1 MDFAAIIRFSLKV
14 TSAQFQ
20 TRIELLMMPAVHLL
34 DLDTKRMNKICC
46 VFVALFIVGGDK
58 AR

>member
-1 MDFAAIIRFSLKV
+1 MRFSLKV

-34 DLDTKRMNKICC
+34 DLDTKWMTKICC
-46 VFVALFIVGGDK
+46 VFVALFTVGGDK